1 MMIMIINYD
10 DDLVMMIMMEMMVTG
25 YLHREFN
32 LGNIHYNNNYQIRK
46 SVFSEDLNFPVI
58 LIFLQLLAWLK

>member
-25 YLHREFN
+25 YLHIEIS
-32 LGNIHYNNNYQIRK
+32 LGNKHYNNNYQIRN

>member
-25 YLHREFN
+25 YLHIEIN
-32 LGNIHYNNNYQIRK
+32 LNKHYNNNYQIRN

>member
-1 MMIMIINYD
+1 MIMIINDD

-32 LGNIHYNNNYQIRK
+32 LGNTHYYHNDQIRN
-46 SVFSEDLNFPVI
+46 SVSSEDLNFLFI
-58 LIFLQLLAWLK
+58 LNFLQLLAWLK

>member
-25 YLHREFN
+25 YLQLEINH
-32 LGNIHYNNNYQIRK
+32 GNKHYNNNYQIRN